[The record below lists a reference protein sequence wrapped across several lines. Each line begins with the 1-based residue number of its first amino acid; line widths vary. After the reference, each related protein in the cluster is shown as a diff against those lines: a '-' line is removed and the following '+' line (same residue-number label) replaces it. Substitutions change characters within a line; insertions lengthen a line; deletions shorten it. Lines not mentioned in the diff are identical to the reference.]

1 MLGLRMS
8 PELIIF
14 FPFALMLD
22 AIGIILICFGL
33 DDVGVTDFI
42 GTIFLGSWIWFRE
55 GTRIRM
61 SSKKLKKKSFR
72 FFGSAI
78 LESIPYLGALPFW
91 TIMTLFTLKDSSAP
105 GEESTEEL
113 SQEETKD
120 SDKQEKKNKQ
130 EKKK

>member
-1 MLGLRMS
+1 MLGLKIS

-14 FPFALMLD
+14 LPLALMLD
-22 AIGIILICFGL
+22 AIGIVLVLFGL
-33 DDVGVTDFI
+33 DDLGILDTVGLFSLGAWIWLRD
-42 GTIFLGSWIWFRE
+42 GTRMISPKKMRKKGFRFLGTYI
-55 GTRIRM
+55 G
-61 SSKKLKKKSFR
+61 
-72 FFGSAI
+72 
-78 LESIPYLGALPFW
+78 ESIPYLGALPFW

>member
-91 TIMTLFTLKDSSAP
+91 TIMSYLTLKDANVP
-105 GEESTEEL
+105 EEEEGEEEPQGKE
-113 SQEETKD
+113 D
-120 SDKQEKKNKQ
+120 SKKENK
-130 EKKK
+130 EPKKK